1 MSTSDRLLAVL
12 DLFTIRRPD
21 WSVEE
26 AATELGMPVSTVYRY
41 FGKLSR
47 TGLLAGL
54 AGARYGLG
62 PTIIRYDR
70 QLRLTDPLV
79 LAATAELDRL
89 ARLVPGR
96 SVAFLCRLFGEQVMC
111 VAQAA
116 VDDPPFAIG
125 YERGRPMPLFA
136 GSASRV
142 ILANLPTRQVRDLYR
157 RTPEGFGRAGL
168 GGDWAAVRGALRI
181 QRESMGCI
189 TSGEVDVGMR
199 GVSAPLMAVGAGV
212 IGSITV
218 AGPTAALPRQTAER
232 TLGDV
237 ARAARAIERELG
249 RKALERPVAG
259 G

>member
-12 DLFTIRRPD
+12 DLFTLRRPD

-26 AATELGMPVSTVYRY
+26 AAAELGVPVSTVYRY

-54 AGARYGLG
+54 TGARYGLG

-79 LAATAELDRL
+79 LAATGELDRL

-142 ILANLPTRQVRDLYR
+142 ILANLPTRQVRDLHR
-157 RTPEGFGRAGL
+157 RAPEGFGRAGL
-168 GGDWAAVRGALRI
+168 GGDWATVRVALRG
-181 QRESMGCI
+181 QRDSTGCI

-199 GVSAPLMAVGAGV
+199 GVSAPVLAAGAGV
-212 IGSITV
+212 IGSVTL
-218 AGPTAALPRQTAER
+218 AGPMAALPRPTAER
-232 TLGDV
+232 VLGEV
-237 ARAARAIERELG
+237 VRAARAIERELG
-249 RKALERPVAG
+249 RKAPDRSGAG